1 MASGLPFGYPD
12 IRVSGFGPDR
22 DKRRSGMLRNPSA
35 TELKAAAQVFKAL
48 AHPDRL
54 RLTCLLAERADATQ
68 HELVEELGWPQ
79 STVARHLGTLRERG
93 LVTGH
98 RSGSEVLLEA
108 TAMPR
113 YLLDAVCEWMHPAG
127 EEA

>member
-1 MASGLPFGYPD
+1 M
-12 IRVSGFGPDR
+12 
-22 DKRRSGMLRNPSA
+22 RSNPSA

-54 RLTCLLAERADATQ
+54 RLTCLLAERTGTTQ

-93 LVTGH
+93 LVTG
-98 RSGSEVLLEA
+98 RRNGPEVLLEA
-108 TAMPR
+108 AAMPR
-113 YLLDAVCEWMHPAG
+113 HLLDAVCAWMQP

>member
-1 MASGLPFGYPD
+1 M
-12 IRVSGFGPDR
+12 RR
-22 DKRRSGMLRNPSA
+22 DPSPRELR
-35 TELKAAAQVFKAL
+35 AAAQVFKAL
-48 AHPDRL
+48 SHPDRL
-54 RLTCLLAERADATQ
+54 RLTCLLAERAEATQ

-93 LVTGH
+93 LVKGH
-98 RSGSEVLLEA
+98 RHGSEVLLEA

-113 YLLDAVCEWMHPAG
+113 HLLDAVCEWMHPGASELADAGPGPAFVG